1 MPNSW
6 NTGGISDSK
15 RSGLP
20 NSSFSLKNCNIHD
33 DVGILKCH
41 KGLEDDVASGD
52 TPTEEIVAITPVDSF
67 GYVFGTSHVWQRTSS
82 GVYSDKHTINPTQ
95 GDAVIIDAKFFDDFI
110 FYSMSESLGKC
121 AAVKTY
127 GGSDFGAS
135 SGVILPKDNFNTL
148 RFNNAVLHPMIVAE
162 NDLYIG
168 NNNIISKVSINITD
182 GTGTISGSGD
192 TISGSGTDFTT
203 ELEVGDIIIINE
215 GTEDEQKVQVVSS
228 SSNTSMKVTP
238 TFFPQPSG
246 DTFKIKQAS
255 FEDKLTIPRDYTIE
269 SFGRSGRYLIIG
281 TRQYNRDTFTGFSKI
296 FKWDLVSNT
305 FTGEQEIKEF
315 GISAFIEHG
324 GSLIFN
330 AGKNGMLYSWDGN
343 FAQEFKRIPNSIE
356 NDTVITK
363 NAWSALNGITLLGVT
378 QTAGAGGIYSLG
390 GYDAKYPDVFNLP
403 FSVTTPTVNVIEW
416 AGSDLI
422 FSYLIS
428 TTKKLQKLSTTLAT
442 AETESLILSTRDKKG
457 QPTNV
462 RPIVEYEIYPTNT
475 TIQLYASVNRA
486 AYSEITL
493 NKAGKN
499 VLSSREIL
507 DVREIQYKL
516 VLTPDSSTKLLNPI
530 VENYG

>member
-33 DVGILKCH
+33 DVGVLKCH

-52 TPTEEIVAITPVDSF
+52 TPTEEIVAITPDVGNFAYLFGGDKCWRRNVD
-67 GYVFGTSHVWQRTSS
+67 
-82 GVYSDKHTINPTQ
+82 GVYSLRSPVFNPTR
-95 GDAVIIDAKFFDDFI
+95 GTAIVHDAKQFGGYG
-110 FYSMSESLGKC
+110 FYSMEESLGKIPIDTSFVF
-121 AAVKTY
+121 AAKDD
-127 GGSDFGAS
+127 DFGDLEFS
-135 SGVILPKDNFNTL
+135 NF
-148 RFNNAVLHPMIVAE
+148 HPMIEIE

-168 NNNIISKVSINITD
+168 HANKIAKVSQTIAD
-182 GTGTISGSGD
+182 GTGTVSSTGVNV
-192 TISGSGTDFTT
+192 TGSGTAFNA
-203 ELEVGDIIIINE
+203 EVATGDKIIFRAGE
-215 GTEDEQKVQVVSS
+215 SDEETRVVSS
-228 SSNTSMKVTP
+228 VTNDTALAINAGLLSAASGSSYRIEKM
-238 TFFPQPSG
+238 
-246 DTFKIKQAS
+246 A
-255 FEDKLTIPRDYTIE
+255 FEADALTLQSDYTVE
-269 SFGRSGRYLIIG
+269 SLGTDGRYLTIG
-281 TRQYNRDTFTGFSKI
+281 TRKQKPTTSASSLAIFAGYSKI
-296 FKWDLVSNT
+296 FKWDLTSNT
-305 FTGEQEIKEF
+305 FSIEREIKEF

-363 NAWSALNGITLLGVT
+363 NAWSSLNGITLLGVT